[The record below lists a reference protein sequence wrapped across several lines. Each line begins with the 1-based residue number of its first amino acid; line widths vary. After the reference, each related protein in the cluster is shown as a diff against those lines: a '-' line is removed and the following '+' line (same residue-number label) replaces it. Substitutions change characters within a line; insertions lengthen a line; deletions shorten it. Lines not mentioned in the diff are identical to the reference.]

1 MMRTNFPIRF
11 AAFSL
16 ALVLG
21 FASSKTVQAQS
32 QPPSILAKSTVNFQP
47 RSDIGTPGRRER
59 LGTRGLCPQDG
70 ANASKPQ
77 KALTSLLPV
86 RTAQANLGLTI
97 SGYPTFFF
105 YLPETTG
112 REVEFLLTDA
122 DDRKVYS
129 STFAVT
135 GEPGVIGLSL
145 PKNAGMAPLEIGKD
159 YHWYFSIVCH
169 PGDADKSS
177 DPIVGGW
184 IRRVEPSSP
193 LLAEQLEN
201 SPLRDRVALY
211 AADGI
216 WYETLTALAQLRYDN
231 PNDRALA
238 QTWANLL
245 RSVGLSDIAQESLI
259 Q

>member
-1 MMRTNFPIRF
+1 MMRTKFPARF
-11 AAFSL
+11 VAFSL
-16 ALVLG
+16 AIVFGLI
-21 FASSKTVQAQS
+21 SSKTVQAQS
-32 QPPSILAKSTVNFQP
+32 RPPSILASSAVSFQP

-59 LGTRGLCPQDG
+59 LGTRGLCPQD
-70 ANASKPQ
+70 AMAKPQ

-86 RTAQANLGLTI
+86 KTAQSNLGLTI

-105 YLPETTG
+105 YLPESSG
-112 REVEFLLTDA
+112 RQVEFLLTDE
-122 DDRKVYS
+122 DDRQVYS

-135 GEPGVIGLSL
+135 GEPGVIRLSL
-145 PKNAGMAPLEIGKD
+145 PQNAGMAPLELNRN

-184 IRRVEPSSP
+184 IRRVQPSSP
-193 LLAEQLEN
+193 LLAEQLEA
-201 SPLRDRVALY
+201 STLRDRVALY

-216 WYETLTALAQLRYDN
+216 WYETLAALAQLRYDN
-231 PNDRALA
+231 PNDRTLVT
-238 QTWANLL
+238 TWSNLL
-245 RSVGLSDIAQESLI
+245 NSVGLSDIAQESLI